1 LPYIKQ
7 NSQATCLYV
16 AVEQWVV
23 CLSSRVARTSDKSI
37 QSFFSI
43 IYFVYGTTVV
53 VANITQLLGG
63 NDINEKVG

>member
-16 AVEQWVV
+16 TVEQWVV
-23 CLSSRVARTSDKSI
+23 CLFSRVAKTSDKSI

-43 IYFVYGTTVV
+43 IYFVWHHCCCSQHNAVTWRKWY
-53 VANITQLLGG
+53 QWKSRL
-63 NDINEKVG
+63 